1 MIVFKKLFIEN
12 FMSYQKVSHEFC
24 VDDNL
29 VLVEGEVR
37 GNDKVKSNG
46 AGKSALFE
54 AIVWLFYD
62 QTIRGIKKDDIIN
75 DSIGKG
81 CLVQLIGEKDGKE
94 FILKRYRKHSKLKTG
109 VSLVYGSKEIQP
121 RNTSEANS
129 FVEDF
134 IGLDF
139 QTFSSSL
146 VFTNRST
153 RFSQLTPAGRT
164 ELFNTMLNLDKYSKA
179 RELVK
184 SRLFK
189 KNLSIEKNKRSLQIL
204 ESTIEEDKQLLQSY
218 IMKEKEYYSNL
229 EQEVKA
235 LKTSLKEAE
244 EERIAKKDTDEA
256 KKIRNSF
263 KDEKEKEIESL
274 KAKFLTIDDR
284 KSIIEKELSKI
295 KDLKYRIESKSTE
308 LDNFSPNKKCP
319 TCNQDVGV
327 ESYEEKRK
335 VLESNLNDLKEEL
348 SKLDE
353 VSLNESYVKIGDE
366 SKTFIANLDG
376 LQKTLSDKLLIF
388 DQMIVELEKLDEKI
402 ATLKKDIESKNSLEE
417 VNNPYREIV
426 MNSKTKVDH
435 KEKDISAIKFLIKN
449 QISVYQTMEFW
460 EKSLSHKGI
469 KTFIINSLVPYM
481 NERAVEYSEVFT
493 DSTYQVE
500 FTSTKELKGGD
511 VRDEIGVSIKS
522 LNGGNSY
529 DKCSDGE
536 KKRIDLIIQ
545 FVLDDVRTLRSRG
558 SFNIR
563 FYDELFD
570 SLDSTGIETVLDALK
585 KTNKGKTIY
594 LISHNDNLSSKVS
607 KVVKV
612 VKEKGVS
619 TIHEVST

>member
-24 VDDNL
+24 LDDSL
-29 VLVEGEVR
+29 VLIEGEVR

-62 QTIRGIKKDDIIN
+62 QTIRGIKKDEVIN

-81 CLVQLIGEKDGKE
+81 CLVQLIGDKDGKE
-94 FILKRYRKHSKLKTG
+94 FILKRYRKHPKLKTG

-121 RNTSEANS
+121 RSTSEANS
-129 FVEDF
+129 FVENF

-164 ELFNTMLNLDKYSKA
+164 DLFNTMLELDKYSKA

-184 SRLFK
+184 SRLSK
-189 KNLSIEKNKRSLQIL
+189 KILNIEKNKRSLQVL
-204 ESTIEEDKQLLQSY
+204 ESTIEDDKLTLESY
-218 IMKEKEYYSNL
+218 IKKENEYYYIL
-229 EQEVKA
+229 ENEVKA
-235 LKTSLKEAE
+235 LRESLKEAE
-244 EERIAKKDTDEA
+244 EQRSTKKNIDEA

-263 KDEKEKEIESL
+263 KDEKEKEIKLL
-274 KAKFLTIDDR
+274 KEKFLTIDDR
-284 KSIIEKELSKI
+284 RAIIEKEFFKI
-295 KDLKYRIESKSTE
+295 KDLKYRIKLKTTE
-308 LDNFSPNKKCP
+308 IDNFSPNKKCP
-319 TCNQDVGV
+319 TCGQGV
-327 ESYEEKRK
+327 EVECYADKKK

-348 SKLDE
+348 NKFDE
-353 VSLNESYVKIGDE
+353 VSLTDDYTKIGEE
-366 SKTFIANLDG
+366 SKTFVSTLDS
-376 LQKTLSDKLLIF
+376 LQSNLSDKLSIF
-388 DQMIVELEKLDEKI
+388 DKMIVELEKLDENI
-402 ATLKKDIESKNSLEE
+402 AFLRKDIELKTSLPEN
-417 VNNPYREIV
+417 NNPYREIV
-426 MNSKTKVDH
+426 IDS
-435 KEKDISAIKFLIKN
+435 KEKIALKEKEIASIKFLIKN
-449 QISVYQTMEFW
+449 QTKVYESMEFW
-460 EKSLSHKGI
+460 ERSLSHKGI

-481 NERAVEYSEVFT
+481 NNRAEEYSEIFT
-493 DSTYQVE
+493 DSTYQVN

-511 VRDEIGVSIKS
+511 VRDEIGVCITS

-545 FVLDDVRTLRSRG
+545 FVLDDVRTLRSNG

-570 SLDSTGIETVLDALK
+570 SLDSTGITTVLEALK

-607 KVVKV
+607 KTLKII
-612 VKEKGVS
+612 KEKGVS
-619 TIHEVST
+619 TIYE